1 MHHTASPP
9 RKPSANYIRDKPHM
23 SLLNSYRHTW
33 KSRHN
38 HFLRHSDVRP
48 RGDSSPTVNELA
60 NQKYIMQKI
69 NGWKIYHLT
78 SQMEDVIDMENE
90 LTTRLSSLQK
100 KLDKHSL
107 NEVSKDVVK
116 VQELIKANLQRSKV
130 IQDQVRESKDHAL
143 ELFEHKSRVS
153 DILHKYMS
161 KRTLK
166 KREVKMS

>member
-1 MHHTASPP
+1 MILKGS
-9 RKPSANYIRDKPHM
+9 KENI
-23 SLLNSYRHTW
+23 L
-33 KSRHN
+33 
-38 HFLRHSDVRP
+38 F
-48 RGDSSPTVNELA
+48 
-60 NQKYIMQKI
+60 QKI

-130 IQDQVRESKDHAL
+130 IQVC
-143 ELFEHKSRVS
+143 
-153 DILHKYMS
+153 
-161 KRTLK
+161 K
-166 KREVKMS
+166 KWGQNLL